1 MIRTSHNIDVV
12 LSNSYC
18 YFMNDK
24 IYFRDSLFMADI
36 KATLKSKTRN
46 KMKLWIEK
54 KAWIQIWQLEG
65 ETW

>member
-1 MIRTSHNIDVV
+1 MLEFMIRTSHNIDVV

-46 KMKLWIEK
+46 KMKL
-54 KAWIQIWQLEG
+54 
-65 ETW
+65 